1 MPEIPPDPLTFVQPG
16 DVLLYSGHNFNAWVI
31 SVKTWS
37 KVTHC
42 ELVLGDGLTAASR
55 DGQGVNTYP
64 LRREELAYVLRPDT
78 ALDMTGVKAFHAA
91 CIGQAYDWVGLLRF
105 YTWGQQSMDKQFC
118 SEYVTRLLR
127 HGRLEPFQDAYD
139 ADLVS
144 PGMFLCSARLVRIWS
159 AS

>member
-1 MPEIPPDPLTFVQPG
+1 MADVLPIGIIQPG
-16 DVLLYSGHNFNAWVI
+16 DVLLYSGHGFNAWVI

-42 ELVLGDGLTAASR
+42 ELALGGGLTAASR
-55 DGQGVNTYP
+55 DGQGVNTYE
-64 LRREELAYVLRPDT
+64 LRREDLVHVLRPDT
-78 ALDMTGVKAFHAA
+78 PLDMTGVKVFHAA
-91 CIGQAYDWVGLLRF
+91 CIGQAYDWLGLLRF
-105 YTWGQQSMDKQFC
+105 FTLGEQSKDKQFC

-127 HGRLEPFQDAYD
+127 HGQLEPFQDAYD

-144 PGMFLCSARLVRIWS
+144 PGMLLCSARLVRIWS

>member
-1 MPEIPPDPLTFVQPG
+1 MDVAPDPLAFIQPG

-42 ELVLGDGLTAASR
+42 ELALGGDLTAASR
-55 DGQGVNTYP
+55 DGEGVNTYP
-64 LRREELAYVLRPDT
+64 IRREELAYILRPDT
-78 ALDMTGVKAFHAA
+78 PLDMTGVKAFHAA
-91 CIGQAYDWVGLLRF
+91 CIGQAYDWWGLLRF
-105 YTWGQQSMDKQFC
+105 FTLGEQSQDKQFC

-144 PGMFLCSARLVRIWS
+144 PGMFLCCSRLVRIWS
-159 AS
+159 AP